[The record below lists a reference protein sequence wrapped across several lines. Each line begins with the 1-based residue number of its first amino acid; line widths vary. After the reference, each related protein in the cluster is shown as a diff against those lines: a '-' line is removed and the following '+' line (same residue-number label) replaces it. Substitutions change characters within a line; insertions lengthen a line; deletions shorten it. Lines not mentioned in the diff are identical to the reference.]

1 MARKLRYNDEE
12 GGMVKAQLQKIEMYA
27 AKLNEMIH
35 PDDEI
40 EAWVQSKLSVVAA
53 YMGDVKHYL
62 DYELKQQFGDGG
74 SMPSKPRHW
83 EVEFTWEEAD
93 DESRKVNVVADSV
106 ADAEE
111 QVKMKFAPY
120 YKGFRVVEVEEDK
133 EITWEEYAKRPKKYE
148 IESDTD
154 YETLEAEDEDDA
166 REKWMARRKGD
177 TIKSEIKS
185 VKRKFANGG
194 TVSYDI
200 EWIDEE
206 GDTYSASFDTLQ
218 EAKEEIKKIR
228 EEGGRVTETWKY
240 VDGEFT
246 GRFSSG
252 GKVTKKEAL
261 KKLKEFN
268 AEYEKSKEG
277 TFDDFDVDSL
287 DAYEKMKYDSLRK
300 RGLSK
305 TKALFVIINDVEDD
319 YSQLSSE
326 LHSAYMKY
334 LTGEDFGDGGEV
346 RDWEEKL
353 EKLQEDVKHYQDKMD
368 AWQED
373 EKQGLYNQILENKL
387 DSARFALEEHLKKG
401 KAKGYADGGVMRYES
416 STLAEDMEEAKDYL
430 GEERW
435 DTLSREDKVNATQ
448 YLKAKGLIGY
458 FGQEEEVADFMASQY
473 RSGGSIYRGIRPS
486 PSVSATAYPEGY
498 KMIGNDGNMWKIA
511 LNSKGIHRWVKVSGA
526 SYDDRMEQRVKI
538 RQAIE
543 LLEDMRDTVDVE
555 DEIESLKKQLR

>member
-74 SMPSKPRHW
+74 TMPSKPRHW

-111 QVKMKFAPY
+111 QVRMKFAPY

-154 YETLEAEDEDDA
+154 YETLEADDEDDA
-166 REKWMARRKGD
+166 RTKWMARHKDD
-177 TIKSEIKS
+177 TIKTEIKS
-185 VKRKFANGG
+185 VKRKFGSGG

-200 EWIDEE
+200 EWRDDE

-218 EAKEEIKKIR
+218 EAREEIKKIR

-240 VDGEFT
+240 VDGDFA
-246 GRFSSG
+246 GRFADGGVMDEPYITFYELQEKLKEQGHKFDNEDEFVVLANKLGYTWDEDSDQWYKYAKG
-252 GKVTKKEAL
+252 GKVTKKQVLA
-261 KKLKEFN
+261 KLKEYN
-268 AEYEKSKEG
+268 DERERLREG
-277 TFDDFDVDSL
+277 TFDDFDIDSL

-319 YSQLSSE
+319 DSQLSPK
-326 LHSAYMKY
+326 LRSAYHKY
-334 LTGEDFGDGGEV
+334 FTGEDIE
-346 RDWEEKL
+346 
-353 EKLQEDVKHYQDKMD
+353 
-368 AWQED
+368 
-373 EKQGLYNQILENKL
+373 
-387 DSARFALEEHLKKG
+387 
-401 KAKGYADGGVMRYES
+401 YAEGGVMRYEG
-416 STLAEDMEEAKDYL
+416 STLAEEMEEAKDYL
-430 GEERW
+430 GEDRW
-435 DTLSREDKVNATQ
+435 ESMSREDKVNATK

-458 FGQEEEVADFMASQY
+458 YGQEEDIADFMASQY
-473 RSGGSIYRGIRPS
+473 RSGGSIYRGMRPS

-511 LNSKGIHRWVKVSGA
+511 LNSRGIHRWVKVSGA
-526 SYDDRMEQRVKI
+526 SYEDKMEQQVKI
-538 RQAIE
+538 RKAIE